1 MGISYICRYTQ
12 VGMMSE
18 RVWQRGQAGHVHPIF
33 LPRKN
38 GECRLRRR
46 NGITTVENGEDDACP
61 NYYYTASYRQLTS
74 SFRPLTLAAQIL
86 LLFSPPTFYVRSLH
100 AEKNYHPGGNRSA
113 FRFRTRREGKRGDV
127 AEDRQLEVCGGNVN
141 GESRA

>member
-61 NYYYTASYRQLTS
+61 NYYYTASYFFFS
-74 SFRPLTLAAQIL
+74 SPYTCRANPPLI
-86 LLFSPPTFYVRSLH
+86 FSPNFLRSFSPRG
-100 AEKNYHPGGNRSA
+100 EKLPPRW
-113 FRFRTRREGKRGDV
+113 
-127 AEDRQLEVCGGNVN
+127 
-141 GESRA
+141 